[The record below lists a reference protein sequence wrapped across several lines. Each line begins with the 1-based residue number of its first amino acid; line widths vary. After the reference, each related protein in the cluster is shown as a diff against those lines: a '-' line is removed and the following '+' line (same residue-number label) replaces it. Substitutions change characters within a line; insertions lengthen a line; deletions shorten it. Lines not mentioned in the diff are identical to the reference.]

1 MTADSF
7 MLPFLVCY
15 VAAVAFP
22 KPETSYF
29 HEVTNPLGM
38 LIVPSIFTE
47 HLIIRRKAPSTSN
60 CEVLPAPEKVSEAII
75 TQTEAFTSDTR

>member
-7 MLPFLVCY
+7 MLPFLVSY

-22 KPETSYF
+22 IPETSYF
-29 HEVTNPLGM
+29 HEVPNPIIM
-38 LIVPSIFTE
+38 LNVPSISTE
-47 HLIIRRKAPSTSN
+47 HLIIRRKAPSTSK

-75 TQTEAFTSDTR
+75 TKTEAFTRNTR